1 MSQSGGKKAGET
13 EMAALDNR
21 LDAEIKRLRERKG
34 HIKHTSRFWLEQ
46 MDG

>member
-1 MSQSGGKKAGET
+1 MKMSQSGGKKAGET

-34 HIKHTSRFWLEQ
+34 HIKHTF
-46 MDG
+46 